1 MTDNAIIQGEYTTFK
16 HIKTRKAVVLEIEV
30 PEEQFEDV
38 IDKLGMPV
46 GGNSKPVA
54 IALLD
59 ESKVTKAPKVE
70 SDNKMVTRA
79 VMICK
84 EVAFQRFAVERVLF
98 GDELTEDNAAEYIK
112 NYCKIDSRSKLKD
125 DIDAQRS
132 FADMVLGYKY
142 WLNS

>member
-1 MTDNAIIQGEYTTFK
+1 MTVVAGEYVTFK
-16 HIKTRKAVVLEIEV
+16 HVKTRKCVVLEIEV

-70 SDNKMVTRA
+70 SDNKIVTRA
-79 VMICK
+79 VMLCK
-84 EVAFQRFAVERVLF
+84 EVAFQRFALEHGEF
-98 GDELTEDNAAEYIK
+98 GEEISEDNAAEYIK

-125 DIDAQRS
+125 DIDAQRE